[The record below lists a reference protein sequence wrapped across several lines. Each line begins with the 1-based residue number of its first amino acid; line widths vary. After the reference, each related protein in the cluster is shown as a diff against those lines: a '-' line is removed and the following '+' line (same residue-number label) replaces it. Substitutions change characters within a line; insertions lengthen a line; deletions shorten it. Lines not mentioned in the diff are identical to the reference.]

1 METNMST
8 THTTIK
14 PGSPKEFDELNAKR
28 NALYKK
34 LCPGETPWAYKQKYD
49 VRVGVRELIVFAE
62 DEAAAKAVK
71 PTFESVSVRVVV
83 FPHMNAKY
91 GDRPSY
97 KDKDLAAVEFQASL
111 KEAKEL
117 WNRLCSDY
125 VAFIGEDGGSF
136 TSGAGI
142 AINHVPPRCRNHQ
155 TKNVIEDYE
164 AFPSQRCAV
173 HEATRDEVIA
183 LLSRKG
189 IVAFWNC
196 GWSA

>member
-1 METNMST
+1 MSNT
-8 THTTIK
+8 KIQT
-14 PGSPKEFDELNAKR
+14 GSQKEFEDLDAKR
-28 NALYKK
+28 NALYKT
-34 LCPGETPWAYKQKYD
+34 LCPGETPWAYKQKYE

-62 DEAAAKAVK
+62 DEAAANAVK
-71 PTFESVSVRVVV
+71 PVFQSMPVRIVVH
-83 FPHMNAKY
+83 PHMNVKY
-91 GDRPSY
+91 GERPSY
-97 KDKDLAAVEFQASL
+97 KDKDIAAAEFQAAL

-117 WNRLCSDY
+117 WTRLCNEY

-142 AINHVPPRCRNHQ
+142 AVEYIAPRCRNSK

-164 AFPSQRCAV
+164 AFRSQRCAV

-183 LLSRKG
+183 FLSRKG
-189 IVAFWNC
+189 IVAYWNC